1 MRGEERA
8 SSYAEDEPSGGP
20 GGATLGRAIMLAVE
34 SLFLAG
40 LGVGLAAV
48 AGVRALVPLAL
59 FGLFARLGFFV
70 EPDIL
75 DLQSGWTIIL
85 ILSVLAILEIVL
97 DKVRALDP
105 AFGYVM
111 IPVRMVAG
119 AILFAAVYNPGA
131 LFDAGAV
138 PGLVAGGAIAGLV
151 AGLKVILR
159 PLPGGSSAGV
169 STAFLSA
176 MEDFVAVFGGVV
188 GLFLPLVPLLF
199 VGFLLF
205 FFNRIRKRRG
215 RKYGGLRILGD

>member
-1 MRGEERA
+1 M
-8 SSYAEDEPSGGP
+8 
-20 GGATLGRAIMLAVE
+20 
-34 SLFLAG
+34 AG
-40 LGVGLAAV
+40 LGVGLASV
-48 AGVRALVPLAL
+48 AGVRAFVPLAL
-59 FGLFARLGFFV
+59 FSLFVRLGYIA

-75 DLQSGWTIIL
+75 GLQIGWTV
-85 ILSVLAILEIVL
+85 VLALSALAVVELTL

-111 IPVRMVAG
+111 IPIRMVAG
-119 AILFAAVYNPGA
+119 AVLFAAVYEPGA

-138 PGLVAGGAIAGLV
+138 PGFVAGGAIAVLV
-151 AGLKVILR
+151 AGSKVIVR
-159 PLPGGSSAGV
+159 PPSRSSSAGV

-176 MEDFVAVFGGVV
+176 MEDIVAVVGGVV
-188 GLFLPLVPLLF
+188 GLFLPFLPLLF

>member
-1 MRGEERA
+1 
-8 SSYAEDEPSGGP
+8 
-20 GGATLGRAIMLAVE
+20 MLAVE

-40 LGVGLAAV
+40 LGVGLASV
-48 AGVRALVPLAL
+48 AGLRAFVPLAL
-59 FGLFARLGFFV
+59 FSLFAQLGFVV

-75 DLQSGWTIIL
+75 SPQIGWTIVL
-85 ILSVLAILEIVL
+85 VLSALAVVEIML
-97 DKVRALDP
+97 DKVLALDP

-119 AILFAAVYNPGA
+119 AVLFAAVYEPGT
-131 LFDAGAV
+131 LFGGAAA
-138 PGLVAGGAIAGLV
+138 GLVAGGGIAAVV

-159 PLPGGSSAGV
+159 PPSRSSSAGV

-176 MEDFVAVFGGVV
+176 MEDFVAVSGGVV
-188 GLFLPLVPLLF
+188 GLFLPFLPLLF

-205 FFNRIRKRRG
+205 FYNRIRKRRG

>member
-1 MRGEERA
+1 
-8 SSYAEDEPSGGP
+8 
-20 GGATLGRAIMLAVE
+20 MLAVE
-34 SLFLAG
+34 SVFLAG
-40 LGVGLAAV
+40 LGVGLASV
-48 AGVRALVPLAL
+48 AGVRAFVPLAL
-59 FGLFARLGFFV
+59 FSLFVRLGYIA

-75 DLQSGWTIIL
+75 GLQIGWTV
-85 ILSVLAILEIVL
+85 VLALSALAVVELTL

-111 IPVRMVAG
+111 IPIRMVAG
-119 AILFAAVYNPGA
+119 AVLFAAVYESGA
-131 LFDAGAV
+131 LFDAVA
-138 PGLVAGGAIAGLV
+138 VAGGAIAGLV

-159 PLPGGSSAGV
+159 PASMSSSAGV

-188 GLFLPLVPLLF
+188 GLFLPFLPLLF

>member
-1 MRGEERA
+1 
-8 SSYAEDEPSGGP
+8 
-20 GGATLGRAIMLAVE
+20 LAVE

-40 LGVGLAAV
+40 LGVGLVSV
-48 AGVRALVPLAL
+48 AGVRAFVPLAL
-59 FGLFARLGFFV
+59 FSLFARLGYIA
-70 EPDIL
+70 EPDIVG
-75 DLQSGWTIIL
+75 LQIGWTV
-85 ILSVLAILEIVL
+85 VLVLWALAVVESML

-111 IPVRMVAG
+111 IPIRMVAG
-119 AILFAAVYNPGA
+119 AVLFAAVYEPGA

-138 PGLVAGGAIAGLV
+138 PGFVAGGAIAGLI
-151 AGLKVILR
+151 AGSKVIVR
-159 PLPGGSSAGV
+159 PPSRSSSAGV

-176 MEDFVAVFGGVV
+176 MEDIVAVVGGVV
-188 GLFLPLVPLLF
+188 GLFLPFLPLLF